1 MSKRTREEQL
11 ALESQ
16 VKTERQKVV
25 RRVRD
30 ITKRGYSL
38 PKNFIPNLPQ
48 NITDATLR
56 NFQKYTVEYVY
67 KHAVYISPEGTKI
80 TGTKR
85 RKQERS
91 EAAKKGAE
99 TRRQRYYDSHPMS
112 KKGTSKVLPKEEN
125 VVINNIQEQISMF
138 TIEDIE
144 YHINEWLID
153 DKWSRELT
161 ILKNRD
167 VNLLSETLANAINE
181 FDRATVAKNIQDNA
195 DEIMRIISSVLYES
209 GSKYHDTGRE
219 GMNMKIQAFR
229 RLITGQSLTARESL
243 ELTEYAEAVN
253 EAQ

>member
-1 MSKRTREEQL
+1 MSKQKTSKQL

-16 VKTERQKVV
+16 VKAERRKVV

-30 ITKRGYSL
+30 ISKRGYSL
-38 PKNFIPNLPQ
+38 PKNFVPDLPE
-48 NITDATLR
+48 NITEATLR
-56 NFQKYTVEYVY
+56 KFQKYTAEYVY
-67 KHAVYISPEGTKI
+67 KHSVYISPEGTKV
-80 TGTKR
+80 TGTQR
-85 RKQERS
+85 RKEERS
-91 EAAKKGAE
+91 EASKKGAE

-112 KKGTSKVLPKEEN
+112 KKGTSKMLPKEEN

-144 YHINEWLID
+144 YQINEWLID
-153 DKWSRELT
+153 GRWSRELT
-161 ILKNRD
+161 ILKDKD
-167 VNLLSETLANAINE
+167 VNKLSETLAKAINTYG
-181 FDRATVAKNIQDNA
+181 RATVAKNIQDNA

-219 GMNMKIQAFR
+219 GMNMKIQVFS

-243 ELTEYAEAVN
+243 ELTEYGEAVN